1 MSYSVDLWNSYNK
14 VKRRIES
21 DFKGLKDFIKLIS
34 EYHVILLTYAT
45 NLKRIYDMECS
56 SQNESLQIG
65 INSFKSDILN
75 QIRSLNE
82 FISSI
87 KDDIIFPLNLFRE
100 NILSKIL
107 KNLEETAKME
117 RSYHSCVLGIES
129 VKNNFYSSLKEIE
142 NYKIKY
148 EITKRQNME
157 ENNFQDYNVI
167 ESNEIKIT
175 TALKNAKE
183 KEKIYINYIKDT
195 NIMQEEYIEI
205 KKKNLNEFQSIEEEL
220 GLNIKDSL
228 RKYVIFKISYLRN
241 LQYDLDKK
249 SKLIENINIR
259 KDILDYIFI
268 NSTNAL
274 PPEKYNYVLYNTDI
288 GKNYINNKINKDKD
302 IIKEV
307 KAYIN
312 NSFNLKNVKE
322 IMESKNENLIN
333 IENIANKAFSEK
345 YFTYEEKRRIIN
357 YSELKRSRRYLLNH
371 LNKIRIKNKLN
382 ISEITFNNIGEILK
396 QNIIGIEKENN
407 IDFESYKLIIILS
420 TSLYKNNY
428 SEENKNN
435 PRIFLQNYVKE
446 CPVWKQ
452 FNFWEKII
460 QYEIVEEMS
469 KQKKINLLN
478 LSKENKENKFKRI
491 QLIAKSYLNTY
502 LYHMISFHIDLNIIN
517 DIISFFSNY
526 YFFEKTTIDFLTNIL
541 KAYKKEEMIIISEE
555 DSNKETMEINEI
567 KEEENYIKQKQ
578 PLDNVLKSK
587 QRKKVEDINYN
598 ININVNNY
606 NENDNLE
613 NLNINLINK
622 DNNRYEN
629 DKKINNEDYK
639 EEDIKSQIAITENS
653 YDKNDFLDISIK
665 EKSKLKIVN
674 EDNN

>member
-469 KQKKINLLN
+469 KQKKINILN

>member
-469 KQKKINLLN
+469 KQKKINILN

-598 ININVNNY
+598 ININNY